1 MYRMYLEHRKFGNV
15 QTTVQVQK
23 KKTNK
28 QRLTNQKLSEILLF
42 WKYR

>member
-23 KKTNK
+23 KKQTDK
-28 QRLTNQKLSEILLF
+28 D
-42 WKYR
+42 